1 MALAFELAFALGLA
15 LVAVSFGLLALGRAQ
30 ERFLLA
36 AAAALGVGALA
47 ATVALAV
54 NIVEPF
60 TDNDAILLAAGGLAA
75 AAIAELGLLGL
86 ARGLKRVDEVEKLA
100 ESARDDLARFVEA
113 EMRDRG
119 TELERLLAR
128 ERANTSHQLSEQERR
143 LAEERRDA
151 VERQAE
157 RARIELTQAVSAVQ
171 ERLERR
177 LMAWAADLD
186 RGQRELEAHVTQL
199 GQRQREAVVAYEAR
213 LAADAERVEAASEE
227 QRVALLK
234 LREAL
239 ERLGTEF
246 LEEGRSEI
254 EIHAAERRRALHEVG
269 ERIRNRERSL
279 REQIDREEV
288 DARSRMASGLA
299 DAERR
304 HLANLERAFDRA
316 ATRLSEYSEKQFDA
330 QIKASREKAAERLS
344 RELEKGI
351 EQFARQAEQ
360 EVADRITELARET
373 AERVQRRITDAARSG
388 EAQHDLAADR
398 VRQLLE
404 RLDEAISAAEDR
416 VAMIET
422 DLARVGRSSDG

>member
-1 MALAFELAFALGLA
+1 
-15 LVAVSFGLLALGRAQ
+15 
-30 ERFLLA
+30 
-36 AAAALGVGALA
+36 
-47 ATVALAV
+47 
-54 NIVEPF
+54 
-60 TDNDAILLAAGGLAA
+60 
-75 AAIAELGLLGL
+75 
-86 ARGLKRVDEVEKLA
+86 
-100 ESARDDLARFVEA
+100 
-113 EMRDRG
+113 
-119 TELERLLAR
+119 
-128 ERANTSHQLSEQERR
+128 
-143 LAEERRDA
+143 
-151 VERQAE
+151 
-157 RARIELTQAVSAVQ
+157 
-171 ERLERR
+171 
-177 LMAWAADLD
+177 
-186 RGQRELEAHVTQL
+186 
-199 GQRQREAVVAYEAR
+199 
-213 LAADAERVEAASEE
+213 
-227 QRVALLK
+227 
-234 LREAL
+234 
-239 ERLGTEF
+239 
-246 LEEGRSEI
+246 
-254 EIHAAERRRALHEVG
+254 
-269 ERIRNRERSL
+269 
-279 REQIDREEV
+279 
-288 DARSRMASGLA
+288 MASGLA